1 MDMPQRIGK
10 YEVISR
16 VAEGGFGVIFKAW
29 DPFIKRTVAIKMCS
43 SSNEEIRLR
52 FRQEAEFVGN
62 LVHRNITLV
71 FDYGTQDDV
80 PYLVQEF
87 LTGYDLDYLL
97 SSGVLG
103 DLKAVISILIQVAE
117 GLQFAHERGI
127 VHRDIKPSNI
137 RILEDGTVKIMDF
150 GIAKSLSGNSKL
162 TQTGIALGTA
172 GYLAP
177 EQIQGA
183 DVDARTDIFSLGV
196 VAYEMVTARRPF
208 QGASLSN
215 VLYKILNEDPEP
227 VCSLVPQ
234 CPPELDAIIRR
245 SIAKDPSQRFQS
257 ALELIEALHRV
268 PVPST
273 GGHVSKDALL
283 TVLRQA
289 IGRLPSSQGED
300 APELSSSGGLSSGTQ
315 VLCSTPPADRT
326 ELHHDPGIS
335 RDLTARRGNPVL
347 VVFVVLA
354 GLLGTAGALLYFSP
368 GAQHRVF
375 GEQGA
380 PWVPTPTPTP
390 TSTPTPTA
398 TPTPEPTA
406 TATPEPSPTPTQAP
420 VAVRLILD
428 PPAALKIDGKWVGG
442 PKEFR
447 QIRQVRLMPGMHS
460 FVLYIEGMKPQ
471 QLRREVSARNSQTLS
486 LAVDI
491 GYLTISSVPGQAPP
505 GGQVYL
511 DGVRIGKLPM
521 IRHKV
526 KAGEHRLNIRWEG
539 HKPFVRNIEVPSLPS
554 PGLMI
559 GDAAPPE

>member
-43 SSNEEIRLR
+43 SSDEEIRRR
-52 FRQEAEFVGN
+52 FQQEAEFVGN

-71 FDYGTQDDV
+71 FDYGTEEGV

-87 LTGYDLDYLL
+87 LTGYDLDHLL

-103 DLKAVISILIQVAE
+103 DLKAVISILVQVAE

-137 RILEDGTVKIMDF
+137 RVLEDGTVKIMDF
-150 GIAKSLSGNSKL
+150 GIAKSLAGNSKL

-196 VAYEMVTARRPF
+196 VAYEMVTVRRPF

-227 VCSLVPQ
+227 PRNFVRQ
-234 CPPELDAIIRR
+234 CPPELDAVITR
-245 SIAKDPSQRFQS
+245 SIAKNPEERFQS
-257 ALELIEALHRV
+257 AAELIGALRRI
-268 PVPST
+268 PISSP
-273 GGHVSKDALL
+273 GGNGSKDVMTA
-283 TVLRQA
+283 VLRQA
-289 IGRLPSSQGED
+289 LERLSTQGEN
-300 APELSSSGGLSSGTQ
+300 APQSTVSGPLSSGAQ
-315 VLCSTPPADRT
+315 VLCSTPPVGRT
-326 ELHHDPGIS
+326 EIYHEPAIS
-335 RDLTARRGNPVL
+335 RDLSPRRGNPVL
-347 VVFVVLA
+347 VVFLVLA
-354 GLLGTAGALLYFSP
+354 GLLGMAGALLYFSP
-368 GAQHRVF
+368 AAQHRVF

-390 TSTPTPTA
+390 TPTPRPTA

-420 VAVRLILD
+420 VSVRLILD
-428 PPAALKIDGKWVGG
+428 PPAALEIDGKWVGG

-447 QIRQVRLMPGMHS
+447 QTRQVHLMPGMHS
-460 FVLYIEGMKPQ
+460 FILHIEGMKPQ
-471 QLRREVSARNSQTLS
+471 KLRREISAGNSQTIS

-491 GYLTISSVPGQAPP
+491 GYLTISAVPGQAPP

-526 KAGEHRLNIRWEG
+526 KAGEHRLSIRWEG
-539 HKPFVRNIEVPSLPS
+539 HKPFVRKIEVPSLPS